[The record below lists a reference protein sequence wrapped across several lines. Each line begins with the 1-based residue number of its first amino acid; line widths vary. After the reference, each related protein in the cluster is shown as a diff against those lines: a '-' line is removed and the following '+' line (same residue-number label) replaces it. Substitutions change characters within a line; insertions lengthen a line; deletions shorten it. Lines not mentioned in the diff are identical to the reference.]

1 MTDLQYPI
9 GRFQMPAS
17 LSETGRLAAIV
28 QIAEAPGRLRA
39 AAGDLTDA
47 QLDTPYRPD
56 GWTVRQVVHH
66 VADSHINA
74 YVRLKLGLT
83 ESEPVIK
90 TYEEALWAKLP
101 DSQAPIGNSLDL
113 LEALHRRWVL
123 LLEQTPAADF
133 ARTVRHPDLGLLR
146 LDQLVALYA
155 WHGRHHVAH
164 LTGLRGR
171 MGTGASWPG

>member
-1 MTDLQYPI
+1 MTDLRYPI
-9 GRFQMPAS
+9 GPFQRPDA
-17 LSETGRLAAIV
+17 LGEAGRLAMIL
-28 QIAEAPGRLRA
+28 QIAEAPARLRTA
-39 AAGDLTDA
+39 VAGLTDT
-47 QLDTPYRPD
+47 QLDTAYRPD

-83 ESEPVIK
+83 ESEPLIK
-90 TYEEALWAKLP
+90 TYEEALWARLP
-101 DSQAPIGNSLDL
+101 DSQSPIATSLDL

-123 LLEQTPAADF
+123 LLEQAPAADF

-146 LDQLVALYA
+146 LDQLMALYA

-164 LTGLRGR
+164 VTGLRER
-171 MGTGASWPG
+171 MGWSQ